1 MNILVTGGAGFIG
14 SHTVDALLAKGHRV
28 RILDNFAK
36 PVHLKGRP
44 SYLPREAEVIDGDV
58 RNKGDWVKA
67 LDGIDAVYH
76 LAAYQDYLPD
86 FSKFFHVN
94 SVGTAFLYEVA
105 VERRLRLKKV
115 VVASSQAVYGEGKY
129 RCANGRCPS
138 QKREGGVLYPSI
150 RCEGQLSKGQWEH
163 VCPDCSGVLEVQRTD
178 EERVNPVNQYAV
190 SKYTQELISLSLG
203 RRYEI
208 PTAALRYSIVQGP
221 RQSFYNAYSGACRIF
236 CLSYYFGKQPTIYED
251 GRQVRDFV
259 NIEDVVAANLLVLDD
274 DRANYEVF
282 NVGGGKAYTVLEFV
296 DIVRRISGRDIE
308 PRVSGEY
315 RFGDTRHIIS
325 DISKLQGLGWTPKCD
340 SEKSVTDYLHWLAEQ
355 EDIEDVLGYA
365 EGKMKDMNVVR
376 AVRR

>member
-1 MNILVTGGAGFIG
+1 VNVLVTGGAGFIG
-14 SHTVDALLAKGHRV
+14 SHTVDVLLAKGHRV

-44 SYLPREAEVIDGDV
+44 GYLPREAEVIEGDV

-105 VERRLRLKKV
+105 VERKVRLKKV

-138 QKREGGVLYPSI
+138 QKRKGGVQYPSI
-150 RCEGQLSKGQWEH
+150 RCEEQLSKGQWEH
-163 VCPDCSGVLEVQRTD
+163 VCRDCGDVLEVQRTD
-178 EERVNPVNQYAV
+178 EGHVNPMNQYAV
-190 SKYTQELISLSLG
+190 SKYTQELIALSLG

-221 RQSFYNAYSGACRIF
+221 RQSFFNAYSGACRIF
-236 CLSYYFGKQPTIYED
+236 CLSYYFDKQPTIYED

-282 NVGGGKAYTVLEFV
+282 NVGGGKAYTVLEFA
-296 DIVRRISGRDIE
+296 DIVRRVSGRDIE
-308 PRVSGEY
+308 PKVSGEY

-325 DISKLQGLGWTPKCD
+325 DISKLQELGWTPKHNPD
-340 SEKSVTDYLHWLAEQ
+340 KSVTDYLHWLGEQ
-355 EDIEDVLGYA
+355 DDIEDVLGYA
-365 EGKMKDMNVVR
+365 ESKMKGMNVVR